1 MSPENSRDPIVELC
15 HVSYSID
22 LPDGTRRAI
31 LSDVSFQIE
40 TRSITCLM
48 GTSGSGKTTLLR
60 LMAGL
65 ARPDEGEVRVFGRD
79 ISRLKERELNAV
91 RGEMGFV
98 FQYSALFD
106 SLSVGQNIGFSLDRK
121 RRPRAEINRVV
132 ADLLAEVG
140 LSGLEDKRPS
150 ELSGGMKKRVAM
162 ARALAANPKLVLYDE
177 PDSGLD
183 PVMTRV
189 IDDLILEMRRE
200 KQTTNVVVSHNVA
213 SIWRI
218 ADRVLM
224 LNDAQ
229 IIADG
234 SPRELETSNV
244 PVVRQFIEGRADGP
258 IQIK

>member
-1 MSPENSRDPIVELC
+1 
-15 HVSYSID
+15 
-22 LPDGTRRAI
+22 
-31 LSDVSFQIE
+31 
-40 TRSITCLM
+40 
-48 GTSGSGKTTLLR
+48 
-60 LMAGL
+60 
-65 ARPDEGEVRVFGRD
+65 
-79 ISRLKERELNAV
+79 
-91 RGEMGFV
+91 
-98 FQYSALFD
+98 
-106 SLSVGQNIGFSLDRK
+106 
-121 RRPRAEINRVV
+121 
-132 ADLLAEVG
+132 
-140 LSGLEDKRPS
+140 
-150 ELSGGMKKRVAM
+150 
-162 ARALAANPKLVLYDE
+162 LAANPKLVLYDE